1 MSAEWHVSLKSQ
13 RVSAALASGVN
24 PGSSGAASSSTS
36 LAHTVGSM
44 PHLAGGLKHGNS
56 NLHAP
61 AEEVA
66 KALGAGWLELW
77 YQPKI
82 GSQALDLRGA
92 EALIRM
98 RHPLLGI
105 VPPAGF
111 MPQMGQQFLPALSQF
126 VIAQAVADWRFF
138 LGEQRPLD
146 LSINL
151 PISFLDDPAAF
162 EFLCRQLPDHPAFEG
177 LILEVDG
184 SEISRDLSAARDFA
198 KQARLRK
205 VAISVDRLGDE
216 WTALLQLRD
225 FPFVEIKIEP
235 ELVAGC
241 AHDRAKRTL
250 CRHIVRA
257 ASQFGAR
264 TVGVETYADFVTAR
278 ELGFDMIQGFLFAKP
293 MGAQSFVHTMGH
305 DLKSLLDPGVAH

>member
-1 MSAEWHVSLKSQ
+1 
-13 RVSAALASGVN
+13 
-24 PGSSGAASSSTS
+24 
-36 LAHTVGSM
+36 M
-44 PHLAGGLKHGNS
+44 PSIADGRQNGNAD
-56 NLHAP
+56 LRAP

-82 GSQALDLRGA
+82 GSQSLDLRGA

-98 RHPLLGI
+98 RHPRLGI
-105 VPPAGF
+105 VQPAGF
-111 MPQMGQQFLPALSQF
+111 MPQMAERLLPALSQF
-126 VIAQAVADWRFF
+126 VIAQALADWRYF
-138 LGEQRPLD
+138 LAEQRPLD

-162 EFLCRQLPDHPAFEG
+162 EYLCRQLPDHPAFEG

-205 VAISVDRLGDE
+205 VAISVDRLGGE
-216 WTALLQLRD
+216 STALLQLRD
-225 FPFVEIKIEP
+225 FPFVEIKVEP

-241 AHDRAKRTL
+241 AHDRAKQAL
-250 CRHIVRA
+250 CRHIVGA
-257 ASQFGAR
+257 ANQFGAR
-264 TVGVETYADFVTAR
+264 TVAVGVENYADFVTAR
-278 ELGFDMIQGFLFAKP
+278 ELGFDLIQGFLLAKP
-293 MGAQSFVHTMGH
+293 MGVQRFVHT
-305 DLKSLLDPGVAH
+305 SAAI